1 MSPLKKTAVIK
12 DGVVSEISGDRRSK
26 QRFSIDF
33 PLSYKIVRNG
43 LLLGTGTGTTI
54 DMSSGGIAFAADETF
69 KIGAYVELSV
79 SWPVLLNGDCPMKLV
94 VGGRVVRSDGR
105 ATAIRVEHHEFRTQ
119 RRSITQPQPVLT
131 MAAAG

>member
-1 MSPLKKTAVIK
+1 MSPLKKTQVIK
-12 DGVVSEISGDRRSK
+12 DEVATEISGNRRSK

-33 PLSYKIVRNG
+33 PLSYKIMKNYLVI
-43 LLLGTGTGTTI
+43 GTGTGTTV
-54 DMSSGGIAFAADETF
+54 DMSSSGLSFRANENF

-94 VGGRVVRSDGR
+94 VEGRVVRSDGQS
-105 ATAIRVEHHEFRTQ
+105 TAIQMERHEFRTQ
-119 RRSITQPQPVLT
+119 RRSVTQPQPVLT